1 MQFFTRV
8 LGAAVTSCALATGAW
23 AQDYPRKPVTIVSS
37 AAPGGGVDT
46 ITRLIGRALSAEWKQ
61 PVVVDN
67 RAGAGGMIGTE
78 YVAKAAPDGYT
89 LLTVSLGHATN
100 PSLYRKMSYDTLPDF
115 TPLSLLARLPVALVV
130 TQSLPVN
137 SVKEL
142 IAYAKANPDKLSCGS
157 GGNGSSQH
165 LACEMFKS
173 MAGVRILHVPYRGVA
188 AANSD
193 LIGGQIQLMF
203 DQISFAAQNARSG
216 HVRALAVTTPKRSP
230 LMPELPTMEEAGLPG
245 YQVVT
250 WFGLL
255 GPANM
260 PKAVVERLR
269 TDLPRVMAR
278 PEIQQALEKQTF
290 EPVFSSPDEFDT
302 FLRQEMLKWDKV
314 IKGAGIQPG

>member
-1 MQFFTRV
+1 MLDFTRL
-8 LGAAVTSCALATGAW
+8 LGAVAMACTFAAGAW
-23 AQDYPRKPVTIVSS
+23 AQDYPRKPITIVSS
-37 AAPGGGVDT
+37 AAPGGGVDAV
-46 ITRLIGRALSAEWKQ
+46 TRLVGRALAEEWKQ
-61 PVVVDN
+61 PVIVEN

-78 YVAKAAPDGYT
+78 YVAKAVPDGYT

-100 PSLYRKMSYDTLPDF
+100 PSLYRKMAFDTLQDL

-130 TQSLPVN
+130 TPSLPVT

-165 LACEMFKS
+165 LACEMFKG
-173 MAGVRILHVPYRGVA
+173 MAGIKILHVPYRGVA

-203 DQISFAAQNARSG
+203 DQISFASQNARSG
-216 HVRALAVTTPKRSP
+216 HVKALAVTTAKRSP
-230 LMPELPTMEEAGLPG
+230 LMPDLPTMEEAGLPG
-245 YQVVT
+245 YQMVT

-260 PKAVVERLR
+260 PKAVVERFR
-269 TDLPRVMAR
+269 MDLPRVMAR
-278 PEIQQALEKQTF
+278 PDIQQALEKQTF
-290 EPVFSSPDEFDT
+290 DPVFSGPGEFDT

-314 IKGAGIQPG
+314 IKEAGIQPG